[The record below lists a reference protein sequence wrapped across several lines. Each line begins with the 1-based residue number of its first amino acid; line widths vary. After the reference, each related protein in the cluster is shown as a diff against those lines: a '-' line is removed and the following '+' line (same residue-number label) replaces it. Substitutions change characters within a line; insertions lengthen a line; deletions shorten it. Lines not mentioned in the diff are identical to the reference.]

1 MNWMNDPSRWQAKA
15 PQVPATAPVK
25 LPQPRPLLQAVVPL
39 QTKENAAIASGSN
52 AAQAI
57 FDRAGVVR

>member
-1 MNWMNDPSRWQAKA
+1 MNSWMNDPSRWQQK
-15 PQVPATAPVK
+15 PQVPATAPVTP
-25 LPQPRPLLQAVVPL
+25 PQPRPLLQAVVPL